1 MQRDVGSWWD
11 ARSDAE
17 KTLLK
22 IGVGIVGVSLG
33 CAVLTHGLVV
43 VTPKA
48 VIAVGPVAKTFA
60 KALVS
65 ASV

>member
-1 MQRDVGSWWD
+1 MGRSVGEWWD
-11 ARSDAE
+11 ARSEGE

-22 IGVGIVGVSLG
+22 IGAGVVGVSLG

-48 VIAVGPVAKTFA
+48 VIAVGPAAKVLA
-60 KALVS
+60 KALV
-65 ASV
+65 AATA

>member
-1 MQRDVGSWWD
+1 MQRSLGSWWD
-11 ARSDAE
+11 ARSEGE

-22 IGVGIVGVSLG
+22 IGAGIVGASLG
-33 CAVLTHGLVV
+33 CAVLTHGLVI